1 MDLQERVV
9 QTVRQDLEQVSSKAN
24 AVSKCN
30 YCQKNFQQFVF
41 LQLSSSQSQLSN
53 KPKQHILTSLKLILF
68 LLHYNKQQTTT
79 ITTTG
84 GGDGSEGGDV
94 DAEYGVGDE
103 HEQVL
108 DLPPSWV
115 SKLAVERER
124 YRLKY
129 STIGSN
135 VKLYKRC
142 KVELY
147 AGKYSKA
154 KESEHRVY
162 GKALQLTFLFLLPS
176 FKPVS
181 LSLSRFSCIL

>member
-1 MDLQERVV
+1 MLEEFLL
-9 QTVRQDLEQVSSKAN
+9 VRFSL
-24 AVSKCN
+24 AVFFTITA
-30 YCQKNFQQFVF
+30 FQQTQTAYTNLVKTYS
-41 LQLSSSQSQLSN
+41 LSITL
-53 KPKQHILTSLKLILF
+53 
-68 LLHYNKQQTTT
+68 QQTTKT
-79 ITTTG
+79 ILITTTTG

-154 KESEHRVY
+154 KESVHRVY
-162 GKALQLTFLFLLPS
+162 GKAL
-176 FKPVS
+176 
-181 LSLSRFSCIL
+181 

>member
-1 MDLQERVV
+1 MLEEFLVV
-9 QTVRQDLEQVSSKAN
+9 RFSL
-24 AVSKCN
+24 AVFFTITA
-30 YCQKNFQQFVF
+30 FQQTQTAYTNLFKTYSLSIT
-41 LQLSSSQSQLSN
+41 LQS
-53 KPKQHILTSLKLILF
+53 
-68 LLHYNKQQTTT
+68 TTISIT

-154 KESEHRVY
+154 KESECKCVY
-162 GKALQLTFLFLLPS
+162 GKAL
-176 FKPVS
+176 
-181 LSLSRFSCIL
+181 

>member
-1 MDLQERVV
+1 MDLREPVV
-9 QTVRQDLEQVSSKAN
+9 QTVRQDQEQVSSKAN

-30 YCQKNFQQFVF
+30 YCQKNFCQFVF
-41 LQLSSSQSQLSN
+41 LQLSFSQSQLSN

-68 LLHYNKQQTTT
+68 LLHYNQQQQT

-154 KESEHRVY
+154 KESVHRVY

-181 LSLSRFSCIL
+181 MSLSRSPLF